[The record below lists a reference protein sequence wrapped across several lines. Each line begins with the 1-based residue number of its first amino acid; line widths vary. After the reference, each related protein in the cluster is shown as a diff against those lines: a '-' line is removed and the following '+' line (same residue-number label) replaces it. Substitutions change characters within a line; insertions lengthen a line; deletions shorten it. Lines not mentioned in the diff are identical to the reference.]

1 MQLKKLILISIF
13 ILSNYAYANKISF
26 GVGFYSI
33 DAKVDSNKTS
43 LSNLGAYK
51 FQYHTKVENNFE
63 FTIGYS
69 ILIENIFTGDKAFGP
84 SLGFSYFPFESDS
97 ATQSSNGAISLLEIK
112 NYNPYVFTSFN
123 QRQYQSV
130 KATYS
135 GFAIGVGSE
144 VGFSK
149 TMSFYGDLQ
158 YGSLEGPN
166 KGSSSEIITTIGIIY
181 NY

>member
-1 MQLKKLILISIF
+1 MLPKRWIFLLLLLISSHA
-13 ILSNYAYANKISF
+13 LANKISF
-26 GVGFYSI
+26 GVGLYSI
-33 DAKVDSNKTS
+33 DAEVDSKKTS

-51 FQYHTKVENNFE
+51 FQYHTSVETNFE

-84 SLGFSYFPFESDS
+84 SLGFSYFPFGSEST
-97 ATQSSNGAISLLEIK
+97 TQSSNGAISLLEIK
-112 NYNPYVFTSFN
+112 NYNPYIFTSFN

-166 KGSSSEIITTIGIIY
+166 KGSSSEVITTIGIIY